1 MRWTW
6 MLALVLAAGCDGID
20 LRRLVEQHEARTR
33 VTDEPSGPNC
43 EHGGKAVRS
52 GLDWDDDGVLDDD
65 EVTGTEYICATLSPG
80 VLVRT
85 RQLPPGEPCALGG
98 QLTLAGADLDGN
110 GLLSDDEV
118 TREVHG
124 CMEPAPVLA
133 RVRPLLPQP
142 FVCRYD
148 NALLEAGADLNGNG
162 VLDDSE
168 LRAAA
173 RFCADPAAT
182 LLRQRP
188 EPAGPNC
195 TTGGTQVETGVDTN
209 LDKVLDDTE
218 VLAAAFVCQLSGTHD
233 GMYVVENAA
242 DLEALKSLS
251 IIRGELSIEHTDV
264 TTVVLPGLV
273 SVEGPLFIHD
283 NPALTRVELSGLRYV
298 GGALSIRGSNPLN
311 EVRVGPQTPEA
322 LPAVRVESLT
332 LYSLPALSSLSG
344 VAAVAPHFDLTLWNT
359 GVQWS
364 PDAFPHVQVLAGTL
378 TVHANA
384 ALEKLPV
391 SRLTEVGGSVTIS
404 GNPMLQSLEGL
415 GPLTRVGGMLDIS
428 SNKALT
434 HLTGLEHLTVVK
446 DRIIVMNNARLLDLR
461 FDALSE
467 TGALA
472 VAGNAALEQV
482 GPMPSL
488 LRVHGDV
495 TLAENPR
502 LLRAADLPKL
512 QSMGG
517 ALFVNLNPLLTD
529 LSGFEQVTWMRG
541 LYVKGNDALEHL
553 STLGS
558 LHTLGT
564 LEVRGNLAMT
574 ALNLEALAHVRDAF
588 IVTDN
593 ARLPSCWATMLADGV
608 YTGPPEE
615 RFIGNNDSVTPCHLQ
630 AGR

>member
-6 MLALVLAAGCDGID
+6 MLALVLATGCDGID
-20 LRRLVEQHEARTR
+20 LHRLIGQHEARTR
-33 VTDEPSGPNC
+33 VADESSGPNC
-43 EHGGKAVRS
+43 EHGGKAVHS
-52 GLDWDDDGVLDDD
+52 GLDQDDDGVLDDD

-133 RVRPLLPQP
+133 RVRPLLTHP

-148 NALLEAGADLNGNG
+148 NALVEAGVDLNGNG
-162 VLDDSE
+162 VLDDNE

-173 RFCADPAAT
+173 RLCADPAVT

-195 TTGGTQVETGVDTN
+195 TTGGTQVEAGVDTN
-209 LDKVLDDTE
+209 LNRVLDDTE
-218 VLAAAFVCQLSGTHD
+218 VLAAAFVCQLSAAHD
-233 GMYVVENAA
+233 GMYAVENAA

-251 IIRGELSIEHTDV
+251 IIRGELSIENTDV
-264 TTVVLPGLV
+264 TTVALPGLV
-273 SVEGPLFIHD
+273 SVEGPLSIHD

-298 GGALSIRGSNPLN
+298 GGTLSIRGSNLLN
-311 EVRVGPQTPEA
+311 EVRVGPQTQEA
-322 LPAVRVESLT
+322 LPAVRVDSLT
-332 LYSLPALSSLSG
+332 LYTLPALSSLSG
-344 VAAVAPHFDLTLWNT
+344 VAAVAPHFDLTVWNT
-359 GVQWS
+359 GVLWS
-364 PDAFPHVQVLAGTL
+364 PDTFPHVQVLAGTL
-378 TVHANA
+378 TVHVNP

-415 GPLTRVGGMLDIS
+415 GRLTRVGGGLDV
-428 SNKALT
+428 SNNNALT
-434 HLTGLEHLTVVK
+434 HLTGLEHLAVVK
-446 DRIIVMNNARLLDLR
+446 DRINVMNNARLLDLR

-472 VAGNAALEQV
+472 VAGNPALEQV

-488 LRVHGDV
+488 LRVNQDV
-495 TLAENPR
+495 ILAENPR

-529 LSGFEQVTWMRG
+529 LSGFQQVTWMRG
-541 LYVKGNDALEHL
+541 LYVTGNDALEHL

-558 LHTLGT
+558 LHTVGT
-564 LEVRGNLAMT
+564 LKVQGNPAMT
-574 ALNLEALAHVRDAF
+574 ALSLDALARVRDSF
-588 IVTDN
+588 VVTDN
-593 ARLPSCWATMLADGV
+593 PRLPSCWATMLADDA

-615 RFIGNNDSVTPCHLQ
+615 RSIGNNDSVTPCHP
-630 AGR
+630 

>member
-6 MLALVLAAGCDGID
+6 MLALVLATGCDGID
-20 LRRLVEQHEARTR
+20 LRQLIGQHEARTR
-33 VTDEPSGPNC
+33 VADEPSGLNC
-43 EHGGKAVRS
+43 EHGGKAVLS
-52 GLDWDDDGVLDDD
+52 GLDQDDDGVLDDD

-133 RVRPLLPQP
+133 RVRPLLTQP

-148 NALLEAGADLNGNG
+148 NALVEAGVDLNGNG
-162 VLDDSE
+162 VLDDNE

-173 RFCADPAAT
+173 RICADPAVT
-182 LLRQRP
+182 LLRQQP

-195 TTGGTQVETGVDTN
+195 TTGGTQVEAGVDTN
-209 LDKVLDDTE
+209 LNRVLDDTE
-218 VLAAAFVCQLSGTHD
+218 VLAAAFVCQSSAAHD
-233 GMYVVENAA
+233 GMYAVENAA

-251 IIRGELSIEHTDV
+251 IIRGELAVENTDV
-264 TTVVLPGLV
+264 AMVELPGLV
-273 SVEGPLFIHD
+273 SVEGPLSIHD

-298 GGALSIRGSNPLN
+298 GGTLSIRGSPSLN
-311 EVRVGPQTPEA
+311 EVRVGPQTMEA
-322 LPAVRVESLT
+322 LPAVRIDGLT

-344 VAAVAPHFDLTLWNT
+344 MAAVAPHFDLTLWNT
-359 GVQWS
+359 GVKWS
-364 PDAFPHVQVLAGTL
+364 PDTLPHVQVLAGTL
-378 TVHANA
+378 TIHGNP

-415 GPLTRVGGMLDIS
+415 GGLTRVGGVLDVS
-428 SNKALT
+428 HNNALT

-446 DRIIVMNNARLLDLR
+446 DRVIVMNNARLLDLR

-467 TGALA
+467 TGALV
-472 VAGNAALEQV
+472 VAGNALLEQV

-488 LRVHGDV
+488 FRVHQDV
-495 TLAENPR
+495 ILAENPR

-517 ALFVNLNPLLTD
+517 ALFVHLNPLLTD

-541 LYVKGNDALEHL
+541 LYVKGNAALEHL
-553 STLGS
+553 STLGA

-564 LEVRGNLAMT
+564 LEVRGNPAMT
-574 ALNLEALAHVRDAF
+574 ALSLDALARVRDAF
-588 IVTDN
+588 VVTDN
-593 ARLPSCWATMLADGV
+593 PQLPSCLATMLADDV
-608 YTGPPEE
+608 YIGPPEE
-615 RFIGNNDSVTPCHLQ
+615 RLIGSNDSITPCHP
-630 AGR
+630 

>member
-1 MRWTW
+1 
-6 MLALVLAAGCDGID
+6 MLALVLATGCDGID
-20 LRRLVEQHEARTR
+20 LRRLVGQHEARTR
-33 VTDEPSGPNC
+33 VADEPSGPNC
-43 EHGGKAVRS
+43 EHGGKAVCS
-52 GLDWDDDGVLDDD
+52 GLDRDDDGVLDDD
-65 EVTGTEYICATLSPG
+65 EVTGTEYICTTLSPG

-133 RVRPLLPQP
+133 RVRPLLAQP

-148 NALLEAGADLNGNG
+148 NALLEAGVDLNGNG
-162 VLDDSE
+162 VLDDNE

-173 RFCADPAAT
+173 RFCADPAVT

-195 TTGGTQVETGVDTN
+195 TTGGTQVEAGVDTN
-209 LDKVLDDTE
+209 LDKVLDETE
-218 VLAAAFVCQLSGTHD
+218 ILSSAFVCQLSATHD
-233 GMYVVENAA
+233 GTYAVENAA

-251 IIRGELSIEHTDV
+251 IIRGGLAIEHTDV

-273 SVEGPLFIHD
+273 SVEGPLSIHD

-332 LYSLPALSSLSG
+332 LNSLPALSSLSG
-344 VAAVAPHFDLTLWNT
+344 VAAVAPHFDLTIWNT

-378 TVHANA
+378 TVHENA

-391 SRLTEVGGSVTIS
+391 SHLTEVGGSVMIS
-404 GNPMLQSLEGL
+404 SNPVLQSLEGL
-415 GPLTRVGGMLDIS
+415 GPLTRVGGVLDIS

-434 HLTGLEHLTVVK
+434 HLTGLEHLMVVK
-446 DRIIVMNNARLLDLR
+446 DRITVMNNAQLLDLR

-488 LRVHGDV
+488 LRVNKDII
-495 TLAENPR
+495 LAENPR

-553 STLGS
+553 SPLGS

-564 LEVRGNLAMT
+564 LEVRGNPAMT
-574 ALNLEALAHVRDAF
+574 ALSLDALARVRDAF
-588 IVTDN
+588 VVTDN
-593 ARLPSCWATMLADGV
+593 PQLPSCLATMLADDV
-608 YTGPPEE
+608 YIGPPEE
-615 RFIGNNDSVTPCHLQ
+615 RLIGNNDSITPCHP
-630 AGR
+630 